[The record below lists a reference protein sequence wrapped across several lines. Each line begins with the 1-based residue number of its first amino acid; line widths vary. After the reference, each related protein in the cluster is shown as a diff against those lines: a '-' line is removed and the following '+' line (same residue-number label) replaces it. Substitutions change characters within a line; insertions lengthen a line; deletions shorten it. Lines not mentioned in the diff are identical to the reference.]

1 MRDYIQKVVP
11 MYMGKIGFK
20 YNKEFLKVYAYLI
33 YTESGQIFLFD
44 TVLMKMIVT
53 EKNKILLN
61 LSFFIEVGVKKEE
74 FLGDKLERSVLQN
87 KELQPI
93 IY

>member
-20 YNKEFLKVYAYLI
+20 YNKEFLKEYAYLI

-44 TVLMKMIVT
+44 TGLNKMFVT
-53 EKNKILLN
+53 EKNKILQN
-61 LSFFIEVGVKKEE
+61 LSFFIEVDVKKEE
-74 FLGDKLERSVLQN
+74 FLGDK
-87 KELQPI
+87 
-93 IY
+93 